1 VAIGGI
7 AGYPNGFEFTLA
19 AILRVERRGSVLPHL
34 NTLDP
39 DDPVPDRFLRLG
51 IEFADGRRVTNLPR
65 LHLPDPGGEPAGPLL
80 IPRGSAG
87 GPRRNDSTYWV
98 WPLPPPGP
106 VAIVCEW
113 PAYGIGESRVE
124 MDAALILDASARA
137 VRFWPDDPD
146 ETSGGPIATF
156 YG

>member
-1 VAIGGI
+1 MRRAR
-7 AGYPNGFEFTLA
+7 YA
-19 AILRVERRGSVLPHL
+19 AS
-34 NTLDP
+34 
-39 DDPVPDRFLRLG
+39 
-51 IEFADGRRVTNLPR
+51 
-65 LHLPDPGGEPAGPLL
+65 
-80 IPRGSAG
+80 
-87 GPRRNDSTYWV
+87 YYV
-98 WPLPPPGP
+98 WPLPPDGP
-106 VAIVCEW
+106 LRFVCEW